1 MGRRNQMSEALPLK
15 YRPDTFD
22 DVVGN
27 EGAVNSMKSILKKER
42 NKIPKA
48 WLFTGEP
55 GCGKTSLA
63 RILSYELGCSR
74 MDFQEY
80 NASSTRGIGF
90 VRIFQENVVTYP
102 RDGEI
107 KIYLFDEVHRLTAE
121 AQDAI
126 LKTLE
131 EPPDHVFIL
140 LATTDPGALIGTIHS
155 RCTKIKVEPLSSK
168 KMIPFLKD
176 ILYEELGKEDSGSFP
191 DDVLKAVSDNSNGAC
206 RDALKLLDMI
216 IDMDDF
222 DEMIEVVQQGVPEEG
237 DFRELVGMLMDSKT
251 QWVKMGG
258 FLKTFS
264 GDPEK
269 TRRGILKWF
278 TTILLSDGSI
288 RTALILEAFENNYY
302 ETGKTGLILSCFQV
316 ISMK

>member
-1 MGRRNQMSEALPLK
+1 
-15 YRPDTFD
+15 
-22 DVVGN
+22 
-27 EGAVNSMKSILKKER
+27 
-42 NKIPKA
+42 
-48 WLFTGEP
+48 
-55 GCGKTSLA
+55 
-63 RILSYELGCSR
+63 
-74 MDFQEY
+74 
-80 NASSTRGIGF
+80 
-90 VRIFQENVVTYP
+90 
-102 RDGEI
+102 
-107 KIYLFDEVHRLTAE
+107 
-121 AQDAI
+121 
-126 LKTLE
+126 LE
-131 EPPDHVFIL
+131 EPPDHVFII
-140 LATTDPGALIGTIHS
+140 LATTDPQKLTATIHS
-155 RCTKIKVEPLSSK
+155 RCTQIKVEPLSSK
-168 KMIPFLKD
+168 KMIPFLKEV
-176 ILYEELGKEDSGSFP
+176 LYEELGEEDSGSFP

-216 IDMDDF
+216 IDMEDF

>member
-1 MGRRNQMSEALPLK
+1 MSEALPLK

-222 DEMIEVVQQGVPEEG
+222 DE
-237 DFRELVGMLMDSKT
+237 
-251 QWVKMGG
+251 
-258 FLKTFS
+258 
-264 GDPEK
+264 
-269 TRRGILKWF
+269 
-278 TTILLSDGSI
+278 
-288 RTALILEAFENNYY
+288 
-302 ETGKTGLILSCFQV
+302 
-316 ISMK
+316 